1 MSGYAENWAS
11 TPWAPEPLEAVQ
23 HLRSLLCATS
33 EEQRDQN
40 VPQKILDNIEEKIK
54 AHCKYKHLVHVEHQ
68 RDAATGRNL
77 VRMWKCVTID
87 HYTDFGYA
95 PYHCPERG
103 YYDWQK
109 IVVNIWIKKTWRTTT
124 SWQMIT
130 KNETEQNLLLSQ
142 ETTSDPPLSGATD
155 IPTMMEDQAT
165 ESCALETQEV
175 NIKVQGIMSTVRDT
189 FPRDPRD
196 CDRTRSRSPRGEAS
210 QASAQNTL
218 QAPFGTIDSS
228 DLAMVITPVRVF
240 VAKKTDVVRKLVQ
253 DIPYSYRGRSTDI

>member
-1 MSGYAENWAS
+1 
-11 TPWAPEPLEAVQ
+11 
-23 HLRSLLCATS
+23 
-33 EEQRDQN
+33 
-40 VPQKILDNIEEKIK
+40 
-54 AHCKYKHLVHVEHQ
+54 
-68 RDAATGRNL
+68 
-77 VRMWKCVTID
+77 
-87 HYTDFGYA
+87 
-95 PYHCPERG
+95 
-103 YYDWQK
+103 
-109 IVVNIWIKKTWRTTT
+109 
-124 SWQMIT
+124 MIT

-142 ETTSDPPLSGATD
+142 ETASDPPLSGATD

-175 NIKVQGIMSTVRDT
+175 NIKVQEIMSAVRDT

-196 CDRTRSRSPRGEAS
+196 CDRTRSRSPCGEAS

-240 VAKKTDVVRKLVQ
+240 VAKKTDVARKLVQ